1 MNKLSKIS
9 GITLVEMLIGV
20 VVSSIMIAAM
30 YTSYTVINNSYSRV
44 TDVAAISRSGH
55 DIVSM
60 MMRDIRMA
68 GFKYYYGYNAENEA
82 LPFDQRIPRQDNLNF
97 IAGDTDST
105 KEKSHAPIV
114 IYRNKLNY
122 AAGDV
127 GSPPSGYDSTT
138 DEDAKWNIRGSEEDV
153 CCDRIH
159 IVYGDFNAEDDQPY
173 KKYRITYYAKPLS
186 RNGDKYYGVFR
197 SQESWIHD
205 PDDSPD
211 YGKWTSKA
219 NECNGDCYTG
229 ELVRE
234 YLTDMSFVAF
244 GKYGEVINADPEANP
259 EKIFDI
265 RSVDVSMTFRSPSK
279 KGFFTKT
286 GGNRIIKSLGRKVS
300 TYTDKFFRDSVFVTV
315 HTRNIG
321 GFL

>member
-97 IAGDTDST
+97 IAGDTAST

-122 AAGDV
+122 TADV

-138 DEDAKWNIRGSEEDV
+138 DEDAKWNIRGTEEDV

-197 SQESWIHD
+197 SQ
-205 PDDSPD
+205 
-211 YGKWTSKA
+211 
-219 NECNGDCYTG
+219 
-229 ELVRE
+229 
-234 YLTDMSFVAF
+234 
-244 GKYGEVINADPEANP
+244 
-259 EKIFDI
+259 
-265 RSVDVSMTFRSPSK
+265 
-279 KGFFTKT
+279 
-286 GGNRIIKSLGRKVS
+286 
-300 TYTDKFFRDSVFVTV
+300 
-315 HTRNIG
+315 
-321 GFL
+321 

>member
-1 MNKLSKIS
+1 MIKLSKIA

-30 YTSYTVINNSYSRV
+30 YTSYTVINNSYSKV
-44 TDVAAISRSGH
+44 TDVAAISRSGN
-55 DIVSM
+55 DIISM

-82 LPFDQRIPRQDNLNF
+82 KPFNERIPRQDNLNF
-97 IAGDTDST
+97 VAGDTVST
-105 KEKSHAPIV
+105 KEQSHAPIV

-122 AAGDV
+122 KEDTGTE
-127 GSPPSGYDSTT
+127 PSGYQRPDGG
-138 DEDAKWNIRGSEEDV
+138 DDAKHPDKPGRPAQ

-159 IVYGDFNAEDDQPY
+159 IVYGDFIESDAQPY
-173 KKYRITYYAKPLS
+173 KKYRITYYAKPLK
-186 RNGDKYYGVFR
+186 RNGDEYYGVFR
-197 SQESWIHD
+197 SQEAWVHN
-205 PDDSPD
+205 PDDAPN
-211 YGKWTSKA
+211 YGKWTTVE
-219 NECNGDCYTG
+219 NECSGDCYKG

-259 EKIFDI
+259 DKIFDI
-265 RSVDVSMTFRSPSK
+265 RSVDVTMTFRSPSK
-279 KGFFTKT
+279 QGFFTKS
-286 GGNRIIKSLGRKVS
+286 GGNRIIKSLGRKAS
-300 TYTDKFFRDSVFVTV
+300 TFTDKFFRDTVFVTI

-321 GFL
+321 GFF